1 MRLNDDYNNNK
12 RSGGGFSVT
21 TIAVGVSVC
30 VLAILG
36 VVVMANQKPA
46 PAKTAIAVQ
55 TKEAGVDGQ
64 SEPESEAAAAASDK
78 SVDELVSGST
88 LTSNDLEFWSF
99 FRQEEKM
106 SEEAKAA
113 EEADKKKKAEEAKK
127 EEETQEADTEHAKQ
141 TLIKK
146 ENGAEEWIPINP
158 YLTKNEYDYTGLVYQ
173 DPIMKYFENSRQISF
188 MGIDVS
194 KEQGVVDYNKVKK
207 AGVDFAMIK
216 VGARGYGTGQIIMDD
231 NFEKNIKGAVDAGLS
246 VGVYFFSQ
254 AINEEEALE
263 EANFVLE
270 KVKDYKITYPVA
282 YDMEQITGDTAR
294 TAELSQEV
302 KSKIAAVFLKTMS
315 DSGYKTV
322 IYGNKEWLLQ
332 KINLS
337 LLSEYNIWLAQE
349 ADIPDYPYKFSMWQY
364 STQGTISG
372 ISGKVDLNIS
382 FVDYDSK

>member
-46 PAKTAIAVQ
+46 SAKTAIAVQ
-55 TKEAGVDGQ
+55 TKEAGADGQ
-64 SEPESEAAAAASDK
+64 SVPESEAATAASDK

-127 EEETQEADTEHAKQ
+127 EEETQETDAEHAKQ

-194 KEQGVVDYNKVKK
+194 KEQGVIDYNKVKK
-207 AGVDFAMIK
+207 SGVDFAMIK
-216 VGARGYGTGQIIMDD
+216 VGARGYGTGRIIMDD

-254 AINEEEALE
+254 AINEAEALE

-302 KSKIAAVFLKTMS
+302 KSKIASVFLKTMS